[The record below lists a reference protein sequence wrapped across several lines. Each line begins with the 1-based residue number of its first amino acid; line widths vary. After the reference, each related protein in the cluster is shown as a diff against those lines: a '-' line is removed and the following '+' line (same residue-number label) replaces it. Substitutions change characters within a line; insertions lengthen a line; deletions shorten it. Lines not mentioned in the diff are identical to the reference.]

1 MFTYLRRSS
10 ICIGLLILLIP
21 ILVFPQDVDV
31 SPCAR
36 AKYDVEHN
44 IQRTHDM
51 VVTMYNGDLTQVEE
65 YTKCYEELTGFD
77 IKRGRS
83 SQFSKKDTVVLIVLL
98 VITLAVVQLTLKMD
112 TQSSGLNFSG

>member
-36 AKYDVEHN
+36 AKYDAEHN

-51 VVTMYNGDLTQVEE
+51 VVTMYNGDLTQIED
-65 YTKCYEELTGFD
+65 YAICYEELTGFD
-77 IKRGRS
+77 LIAGRS
-83 SQFSKKDTVVLIVLL
+83 SQFTKRDKAVLIVLL
-98 VITLAVVQLTLKMD
+98 VITLAAVQLTLKMD

>member
-51 VVTMYNGDLTQVEE
+51 VVSRHNGGITQVEE
-65 YTKCYEELTGFD
+65 YAKCYEELTGFD

-83 SQFSKKDTVVLIVLL
+83 SQFSKKDTVVLIGLPVIVL
-98 VITLAVVQLTLKMD
+98 VGVEVMTTQMD
-112 TQSSGLNFSG
+112 SN